1 MGCPDIQLYIILV
14 VSVRVFPEEIIIWI
28 RKLNKADFLPNVGGS
43 HTIWWRPKNRT
54 KISVRETLLS
64 LPDCLQTWT
73 STRIRPSPF
82 LCLHLAAFR
91 SLDFSAFIISWANS
105 LRFILIDTSID
116 KARAA
121 INYMLL
127 NTILKTQ
134 LKKKLPIQVKI
145 KIKLWNIS

>member
-1 MGCPDIQLYIILV
+1 MCLLECFQRRLSFE
-14 VSVRVFPEEIIIWI
+14 SVNWI
-28 RKLNKADFLPNVGGS
+28 KQIFPNVGGS

-54 KISVRETLLS
+54 KVSVRENLLS

-134 LKKKLPIQVKI
+134 LKKKKI
-145 KIKLWNIS
+145 TYTSKDKIKLWNIS